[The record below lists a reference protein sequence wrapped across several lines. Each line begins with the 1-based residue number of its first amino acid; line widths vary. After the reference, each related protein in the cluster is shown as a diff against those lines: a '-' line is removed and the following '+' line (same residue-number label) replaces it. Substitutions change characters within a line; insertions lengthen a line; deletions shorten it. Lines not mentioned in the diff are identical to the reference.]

1 MMRVMAVSL
10 VAMLA
15 SVARGQDGPPPAGEV
30 LSLDEAVKLSLQGNR
45 SIQNAAL
52 QVKRADADVG
62 AAKAQRLPVFDVQV
76 LAGRTL
82 SPVRITVPGGA
93 FGEFESTGPIPSQD
107 TVVDVPAGTSA
118 LVSASV
124 AQPLSQLY
132 KVGLGVKSNELSRD
146 IDREKL
152 RAERASVVNEVKRL
166 YYTLVQH
173 QSALQAAEDQV
184 KTYRELDRVVAEYV
198 SRETA
203 LPADRLDVQA
213 QLRAGEYKV
222 LSLRNALAT
231 EKERM
236 NSLLGREL
244 DYDFSLAAI
253 PEASFEEVDLEA
265 AVAHAIERRPELRQA
280 RLQVDQA
287 DTGRRIKKAEYIPDV
302 SLAVTYLTFT
312 SVHLNVAQVGM
323 QLKWQPF
330 DFGRGKE
337 LAASTLQ
344 LEQAKLGVRE
354 TESQVRIDVA
364 SRVRKLHE
372 ARGLLEAQ
380 RIAREAAR
388 EKLRVTTKRY
398 ETEAALLKDAL
409 QAQAT
414 LGDANAEY
422 DEALLGVWTARS
434 DLEKAL
440 GEDP

>member
-231 EKERM
+231 EKEQM

>member
-10 VAMLA
+10 MAMLA
-15 SVARGQDGPPPAGEV
+15 SVARGQDGPPAAGEV

-372 ARGLLEAQ
+372 ARELLEAQ

>member
-10 VAMLA
+10 MAMLA
-15 SVARGQDGPPPAGEV
+15 SAARGQEGSPPAGEV
-30 LSLDEAVKLSLQGNR
+30 LSLDEALKLSLQDNR
-45 SIQNAAL
+45 SIQNAVL
-52 QVKRADADVG
+52 QVKRSDADVG

-107 TVVDVPAGTSA
+107 TVVEVPTGTSA
-118 LVSASV
+118 LVSASL

-152 RAERASVVNEVKRL
+152 RAEKASVVNEVKRL
-166 YYTLVQH
+166 YYTLVQT
-173 QSALQAAEDQV
+173 QSALRAAEEQV
-184 KTYRELDRVVAEYV
+184 KTYRELDRVLGEYV
-198 SRETA
+198 ARETA
-203 LPADRLDVQA
+203 LPGDRLEVQA
-213 QLRAGEYKV
+213 KLQAEEYKA

-231 EKERM
+231 GKEQM

-244 DYDFSLAAI
+244 AHDFGLATV
-253 PEASFEEVDLEA
+253 PEASAEEVDLEA
-265 AVAHAIERRPELRQA
+265 AVARGVERRPELRQA

-287 DTGRRIKKAEYIPDV
+287 DTGRRLKKAEYIPDV
-302 SLAVTYLTFT
+302 SVAVTYLTFT
-312 SVHLNVAQVGM
+312 SVHLNVAQLGM

-364 SRVRKLHE
+364 SRVRKLQE
-372 ARGLLEAQ
+372 ARELLEAR

-388 EKLRVTTKRY
+388 EKQRVTTKRY

-409 QAQAT
+409 QAQAS
-414 LGDANAEY
+414 LGDASAQY

>member
-10 VAMLA
+10 MAMLA
-15 SVARGQDGPPPAGEV
+15 SVARGQDGPPAAGEI
-30 LSLDEAVKLSLQGNR
+30 LSLDDALKLSLQDNR
-45 SIQNAAL
+45 SIQNAVL
-52 QVKRADADVG
+52 QVKRSDADVG
-62 AAKAQRLPVFDVQV
+62 AAKAQRLPVLDVQV

-82 SPVRITVPGGA
+82 SPVRITVPGGSL
-93 FGEFESTGPIPSQD
+93 GEFESTGPIPSRD
-107 TVVDVPAGTSA
+107 TVVEVPTGTSG

-152 RAERASVVNEVKRL
+152 RAEKASVANEVKRL
-166 YYTLVQH
+166 YYTLVQT
-173 QSALQAAEDQV
+173 QSALQAAEEQV
-184 KTYRELDRVVAEYV
+184 KTYRELDRVLGEYV
-198 SRETA
+198 ARETA

-213 QLRAGEYKV
+213 KLRAEDYKA

-231 EKERM
+231 GKEQL
-236 NSLLGREL
+236 NSLLGRDL
-244 DYDFSLAAI
+244 DHDFSLSAI
-253 PEASFEEVDLEA
+253 PEASFEDVEL
-265 AVAHAIERRPELRQA
+265 AVAVGRALERRPELRQA

-287 DTGRRIKKAEYIPDV
+287 DTGRRLKRAEYIPDV
-302 SLAVTYLTFT
+302 SVAVTYLTFT

-364 SRVRKLHE
+364 SRVRKLQE
-372 ARGLLEAQ
+372 ARELLEAQ
-380 RIAREAAR
+380 GIARESAR

-409 QAQAT
+409 QAQAA
-414 LGDANAEY
+414 LGDANAQY
-422 DEALLGVWTARS
+422 DEAMLGVWTARS

>member
-10 VAMLA
+10 MAMLA

-231 EKERM
+231 EKEQM
-236 NSLLGREL
+236 DSLLGREL

-287 DTGRRIKKAEYIPDV
+287 NTGQRLKKAEYIPDV
-302 SLAVTYLTFT
+302 SVAVTYLTFT